1 MKSKALFKQLCSN
14 TLLLR
19 AWSLVKQKGSCG
31 GIDGVSITEFDEHL
45 GKNINKLISELKN
58 KSWNP
63 EPYLQIKIPKKQNEK
78 RTLGLLSIKDK
89 IVQQAIKLLI
99 EPRFEKLFKK
109 NSYGYRPGKGH
120 SKAIGFTRNI
130 SQNKKCKFILR
141 LDIDNYFDTI
151 NHELL
156 FKRAFPIIADD
167 EVFRLVQMCIKMG
180 MVNKNLKWTDVVA
193 GVPQGAVLSPLFANL
208 YLHSF
213 DQFILSRTELYVRYA
228 DDFIIGCESQ
238 EQAEALLL
246 DATTFLQ
253 QRLKLKLNTPEI
265 IETSKG
271 FEFLGIMI
279 TNKGLSLSQ
288 LKQEDLHN
296 RLRIIDWD
304 NNSFSKEGIE
314 KIQGIKNY
322 YAKLLPEVFLEEFD
336 NTLFSHLINVITNK
350 WELMSNKTTL
360 KEALK
365 EVQFFSKKSIF
376 ERSKIIQQLL
386 NHYIEL
392 KSAQTTSQNTK
403 LNKKL
408 ISQRKH
414 EYRRKEN
421 ENSELIISSYG
432 TYIGVSNNGI
442 TIKINGERQNINS
455 GNLRHITITC
465 EGVSISSNAIAY
477 CMQNNIGIDFFSPSG
492 KHEASV
498 LSNAIHQSLLWKKQS
513 MMSIEKRKKLAIN
526 IISGKLRNQLNLIKY
541 FHKYHKSVSKDL
553 VLKYDAA
560 LLGIG
565 KILEV
570 LKKINADDY
579 RASIISLEAQG
590 ADLYWNYIKELI
602 KDDNVGFSNRTR
614 HGATDLVN
622 CMLNYGYAILYA
634 RVWRTTLQK
643 RLNPSE
649 SIIHVPQNNKPTFI
663 YDIIELFRSQAV
675 DRVVISLIQKKTPL
689 SINKNGMLDDN
700 TKNHLIQSI
709 SERMVRYER
718 YRSVETKFSDIIT
731 RQINDIASYIN
742 NDSNF
747 KPYIAKW

>member
-19 AWSLVKQKGSCG
+19 AWSLVKQKGSSG
-31 GIDGVSITEFDEHL
+31 GVDGVSIAEFDEHL

-63 EPYLQIKIPKKQNEK
+63 EPYLQIKIPKKQDEK

-151 NHELL
+151 DHELL

-296 RLRIIDWD
+296 KLRIIDWD

-314 KIQGIKNY
+314 KLQGIKNY

-336 NTLFSHLINVITNK
+336 NTLFSHLINIITHK

-365 EVQFFSKKSIF
+365 EVPFFSKKSILD
-376 ERSKIIQQLL
+376 RSKIIQQLL

-392 KSAQTTSQNTK
+392 KSAQTTSQNAK

-442 TIKINGERQNINS
+442 TIKTNGERQNINS
-455 GNLRHITITC
+455 GNLRHITITS

-590 ADLYWNYIKELI
+590 AELYWNYIKELI
-602 KDDNVGFSNRTR
+602 KDDNVGFSNRIR

-649 SIIHVPQNNKPTFI
+649 SVIHVPQNNKPTFI
-663 YDIIELFRSQAV
+663 YDIIELFRAQAV

-689 SINKNGMLDDN
+689 GINKKGMLDDD

-718 YRSVETKFSDIIT
+718 YRSVETRFSDIIT
-731 RQINDIASYIN
+731 HQIKDIASYIN